1 LISASVY
8 GRDAA
13 ATDSMAM
20 DERNFAFK
28 IATPIGF
35 AVRGPQTYWNFSV
48 AHKHLILRG
57 HEKEIKTALRDPDEI
72 RCGRKDSSVLLFYRG
87 GSPGRICALARRENA
102 EGFLITA

>member
-20 DERNFAFK
+20 DDRNFAFK

-57 HEKEIKTALRDPDEI
+57 HEKEIRLRFAI
-72 RCGRKDSSVLLFYRG
+72 RTKSAVVE
-87 GSPGRICALARRENA
+87 RIRACFCFIEAVRQDGYVR
-102 EGFLITA
+102 